1 MQSQQQLSQFRAQID
16 ALDERIVELLAART
30 KIVQELM
37 VLKKDEE
44 SVRGCDRV
52 HQVLDRIGRLASIR
66 GIPADIAVRTY
77 RALIEALTDMQL
89 QYLAASQGTG
99 TPTQQKTVE

>member
-1 MQSQQQLSQFRAQID
+1 MQSQQQLKEFRVQID
-16 ALDERIVELLAART
+16 VLDERIVELLAART

-52 HQVLDRIGRLASIR
+52 QQVLDRIHHLASGR
-66 GIPADIAVRTY
+66 GMPADIAVRTY

-89 QYLAASQGTG
+89 KSLAERQANGTANAA
-99 TPTQQKTVE
+99 VDS